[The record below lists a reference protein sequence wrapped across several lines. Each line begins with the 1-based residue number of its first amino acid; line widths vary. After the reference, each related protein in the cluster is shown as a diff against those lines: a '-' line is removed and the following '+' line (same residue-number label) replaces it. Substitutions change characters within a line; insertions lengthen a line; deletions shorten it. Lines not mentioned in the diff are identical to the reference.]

1 MVANPKIKRS
11 YLFFPDKEKEGDGYK
26 PDAKLRLRVR
36 WSGRKVDFNV
46 GYRIKLSQWDTQTQR
61 CRVKTTNLQKQSAS
75 LINGAIQAFET
86 AIDNVFTSF
95 ELEGIS
101 PTPNQVRAKFNLLA
115 GRTNSTEVKT
125 GKKLFDYFDDFT
137 GEMGNINSWK

>member
-1 MVANPKIKRS
+1 MVANLKIKRS

-46 GYRIKLSQWDTQTQR
+46 GYRVKLSQWDTQTQR
-61 CRVKTTNLQKQSAS
+61 CRVKTTNLQKQSAT

-86 AIDNVFTSF
+86 AIDNVFTAF

-101 PTPNQVRAKFNLLA
+101 PTPDQIRAKFNLLA
-115 GRTNSTEVKT
+115 GRKSEHEIQPTKT
-125 GKKLFDYFDDFT
+125 FFDYFDDFT
-137 GEMGNINSWK
+137 K